1 MVLSGVKPFS
11 VMRWWTLFLLLLVP
25 LLLLIRDIIDNNLGA
40 DPARTV
46 VTELGFWAMTWL
58 WLTLAVTPLRKQ
70 FNWSWLMRFRRM
82 FGLYAFFYAVLHL
95 LAFTAFLIEWRLDLL
110 VRELTKRP
118 YIIVGTLALLLLLPL
133 AATSTRA
140 MQRKLGRR
148 WLQLHRLIYPASLLV
163 LLHFVWQ
170 IRSDFG
176 QHLFFALLLAIML
189 GYRLYLKKRG

>member
-1 MVLSGVKPFS
+1 MVLSGVKSFS

-70 FNWSWLMRFRRM
+70 FNLSWLMRFRRM

-140 MQRKLGRR
+140 MQRKLGKR

>member
-70 FNWSWLMRFRRM
+70 LNWSWLMRFRRM

-133 AATSTRA
+133 AVTSTRA
-140 MQRKLGRR
+140 MQRKLGKR

>member
-11 VMRWWTLFLLLLVP
+11 VIRWWTLFLLLLVP
-25 LLLLIRDIIDNNLGA
+25 LLLLIRDIIENNLGA

-82 FGLYAFFYAVLHL
+82 FGLYAFFYAALHL

-118 YIIVGTLALLLLLPL
+118 YIIVGTIALLLLLPL
-133 AATSTRA
+133 AVTSTRA
-140 MQRKLGRR
+140 MQRKLGKR

-163 LLHFVWQ
+163 LLHFIWQ

>member
-118 YIIVGTLALLLLLPL
+118 YIIIGTLALLLLLPL

-140 MQRKLGRR
+140 MQRKLGKR